1 MAAESG
7 KKTDPKITSSINCGE
22 YTFAWE
28 EYWEEDDSGYCSV
41 DFLWDK
47 RTRLKILKKETGELV
62 RTFPYDSGQRE
73 TALSAEGETVFVTY
87 WPSFRLKVVLAFDA
101 ATLDILSR
109 TKYEEE

>member
-1 MAAESG
+1 MAAESE
-7 KKTDPKITSSINCGE
+7 KKTAPKITSSVDCGA

-47 RTRLKILKKETGELV
+47 RTRLKIFAKESGELI
-62 RTFPYDSGQRE
+62 RTLPYDSGQRE
-73 TALSAEGETVFVTY
+73 TALSAGEGQVTVTY
-87 WPSFRLKVVLAFDA
+87 WPSYRLKITLVFDA
-101 ATLDILSR
+101 ETLDILSR